1 MPRSSARTYSKT
13 FRAAA
18 IARVIQAGRPRTE
31 VAQELD
37 IPLSTLNYWVSR
49 EIGTLGSGSGS
60 HNKL

>member
-1 MPRSSARTYSKT
+1 M
-13 FRAAA
+13 
-18 IARVIQAGRPRTE
+18 
-31 VAQELD
+31 AQELD